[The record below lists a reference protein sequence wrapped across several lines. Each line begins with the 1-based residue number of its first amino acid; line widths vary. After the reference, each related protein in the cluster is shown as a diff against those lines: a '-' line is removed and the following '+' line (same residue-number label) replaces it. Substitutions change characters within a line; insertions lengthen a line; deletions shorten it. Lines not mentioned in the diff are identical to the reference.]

1 MGMPSLKRVK
11 LHFAGLK
18 VESTDRDR
26 AIQQATEW
34 GEKETPFLI
43 AMATP

>member
-1 MGMPSLKRVK
+1 MARKSEVHNMDMPSLKRVK

-26 AIQQATEW
+26 GFGVHRASHDFI
-34 GEKETPFLI
+34 
-43 AMATP
+43 